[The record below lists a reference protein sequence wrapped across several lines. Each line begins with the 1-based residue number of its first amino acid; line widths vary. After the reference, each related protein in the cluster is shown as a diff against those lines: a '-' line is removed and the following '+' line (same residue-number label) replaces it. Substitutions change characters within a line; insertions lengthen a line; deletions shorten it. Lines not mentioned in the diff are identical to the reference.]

1 MNSQRI
7 SFLSLVK
14 NCNHKG
20 LGIYY
25 LLSAFIFGISGTLIS
40 ILIRIELYSSGN
52 RIISPENQ
60 NFYNISITLHGFLMI
75 FFLVM
80 PGLFGGFGNYFV
92 VIFQGSP
99 EVVYP
104 RVNNFSILI
113 LFVSYLFIILS
124 LISEFGGG
132 TGWTLYPPLS
142 TSFMSLSPS
151 STGNLIFG
159 LLISGIS
166 SCLTS
171 LNFWTTILN
180 LRSYYLTLKTM
191 PLFLWALLITG
202 GMLLLTLPILSGALL
217 MVLADLHSN
226 TLFFD
231 PIFGGDPIFYQH
243 LFWFFGHPEVYILI
257 IPAFGIISIIISGIL
272 QKIIFGNQSM
282 IFAMSCISLLGSV
295 VWGHHMYTVGL
306 ETDTRAYFT
315 GVTILISLP
324 TGTKIFNWLSTYL
337 GNPPLLQLKTNSPF
351 FGLLFLLMFTIG
363 GSTGIILGNA
373 AVDLGLHDTYYVVAH
388 FHFVLSLGAVI
399 AIFSG
404 VIFNGEKIVGSKNLL
419 PSSSSCN
426 SLYHLVSTFI
436 GILLTFSPMHF
447 LGFNVMPRR
456 IPDFPDSFH
465 SWNFLSSIGSG
476 ITFLSFAIF
485 FPVFLNNFLS
495 HVCKRI
501 FFLVFLLFIVSEGL
515 LFVSFFWTSFHSLH
529 CWFSFVCPLDSDSVV
544 SSVSIIMILF
554 LNLMS
559 PYKSFIFIP
568 NDCVESFRPV
578 KISWKPENSWKRQD
592 NLFFCAWRFWVLRPF
607 QETRDFKGKRE
618 RTL

>member
-1 MNSQRI
+1 MGHMAAVV
-7 SFLSLVK
+7 SLV
-14 NCNHKG
+14 
-20 LGIYY
+20 LR
-25 LLSAFIFGISGTLIS
+25 LD
-40 ILIRIELYSSGN
+40 SSGN

-60 NFYNISITLHGFLMI
+60 NFYNVSVTLHGFLMI

-80 PGLFGGFGNYFV
+80 PSLFGGFGNYFAP
-92 VIFQGSP
+92 IFQGSP

-104 RVNNFSILI
+104 RVNNLSILI
-113 LFVSYLFIILS
+113 LILSYLLFVLS
-124 LISEFGGG
+124 FFSEFGGG

-159 LLISGIS
+159 LLISGVS

-171 LNFWTTILN
+171 LNFWVTILN
-180 LRSYYLTLKTM
+180 LRSYCLTLKTM
-191 PLFLWALLITG
+191 PLFPWALLITA
-202 GMLLLTLPILSGALL
+202 GMLLLVLPILSGAFL

-231 PIFGGDPIFYQH
+231 PVFGGDPVLYQH

-257 IPAFGIISIIISGIL
+257 IPAFGVISIVISGVS

-337 GNPPLLQLKTNSPF
+337 GNPPLLQLRTSSALF
-351 FGLLFLLMFTIG
+351 ALLFLLMFTIG
-363 GSTGIILGNA
+363 GSTGVILGNA
-373 AVDLGLHDTYYVVAH
+373 AVDLGLHDSYYVVAH
-388 FHFVLSLGAVI
+388 FHYVLSLGAVI
-399 AIFSG
+399 TIFSG
-404 VIFNGEKIVGSKNLL
+404 IIFNGEKIVGSKRLL
-419 PSSSSCN
+419 PSPSSTL
-426 SLYHLVSTFI
+426 SLYHLVLTFV

-476 ITFLSFAIF
+476 ITLLSFAI
-485 FPVFLNNFLS
+485 L
-495 HVCKRI
+495 K
-501 FFLVFLLFIVSEGL
+501 
-515 LFVSFFWTSFHSLH
+515 
-529 CWFSFVCPLDSDSVV
+529 
-544 SSVSIIMILF
+544 
-554 LNLMS
+554 
-559 PYKSFIFIP
+559 K
-568 NDCVESFRPV
+568 
-578 KISWKPENSWKRQD
+578 
-592 NLFFCAWRFWVLRPF
+592 
-607 QETRDFKGKRE
+607 
-618 RTL
+618 